1 MTALLV
7 LTVLLPLGLLPLA
20 GLTRSGLAWRLGLV
34 LMPLPGLLLALAYEG
49 PVSLSLPYLLTG
61 ALWGLD
67 DLRRLL
73 LLAAAALW
81 LAAGL
86 YAVGYLKRRRRRF
99 YLLWALTLT
108 GNLGLMVSLDLASFY
123 SFFALMTFAGYGL
136 VIHDQTPRALFAGKV
151 YLVMALLGEMLLL
164 AGLLLAAQ
172 RAGSMMLAELAPA
185 VAAAERGGFIFLLL
199 LLGFGVKAGL
209 PLLHFWLPLAHPV
222 APTPASAVLS
232 GAMIKAGLL
241 GWVLLLPLGLPGQ
254 EALGRGLVLAGAV
267 GALGGALLGL
277 MQQAPKTILA
287 YSSISQMGLMTLLVG
302 AAVAAPGQAAAMV
315 PVIGLYALHHGLAKG
330 ALFLATGLPRPVHR
344 SGQALWWLLVALP
357 GLSLAGLPLTSG
369 AVAKLAM
376 KSVLVPDLP
385 GVGLPSLLPALMSAG
400 ALATTLVVMRFLWC
414 LQGDANSGRHSPW
427 MLAGWGGLTLVSLV
441 LFWWLPWRAT
451 AELAPMTFGE
461 TGLTHAW
468 SLLWPIMAGLLLT
481 LLVLFIR
488 SGRIER
494 SGAAR
499 ADTGRGG

>member
-7 LTVLLPLGLLPLA
+7 LTPLLPLGLLLA
-20 GLTRSGLAWRLGLV
+20 ALARSGYSWRLGLV
-34 LMPLPGLLLALAYEG
+34 LMPLPGLLLALAYGE
-49 PVSLSLPYLLTG
+49 PFSLSLPYLLTG

-67 DLRRLL
+67 DLRRLM
-73 LLAAAALW
+73 LLAAALLW
-81 LAAGL
+81 LSAGL
-86 YAVGYLKRRRRRF
+86 YAAGYLKRRRRRF
-99 YLLWALTLT
+99 YLLWALTLA
-108 GNLGLMVSLDLASFY
+108 GNLGLILSLDLASFY

-151 YLVMALLGEMLLL
+151 YLVMALLGEMMLL
-164 AGLLLAAQ
+164 AGLLLAAD

-185 VAAAERGGFIFLLL
+185 VAAGDRGGAIFLLL

-254 EALGRGLVLAGAV
+254 EVLGQGVILAGAV
-267 GALGGALLGL
+267 GSLGGVLLGL
-277 MQQAPKTILA
+277 MQRAPKTILA

-302 AAVAAPGQAAAMV
+302 AAMAAPGQAAAMV

-330 ALFLATGLPRPVHR
+330 ALFLATGLTRPVHR
-344 SGQALWWLLVALP
+344 GGQALWWLLVALP

-385 GVGLPSLLPALMSAG
+385 GVGLAVFLPALMSAG
-400 ALATTLVVMRFLWC
+400 ALATTLLVMRFLWC
-414 LQGDANSGRHSPW
+414 LQGDAKTGRLSPW

-441 LFWWLPWRAT
+441 LFWWLPWQAT
-451 AELAPMTFGE
+451 TELTPMGFGE
-461 TGLTHAW
+461 LSLKHAW
-468 SLLWPIMAGLLLT
+468 NLLWPIMAGVLLT
-481 LLVLFIR
+481 LVALFIR
-488 SGRIER
+488 SGSLE
-494 SGAAR
+494 R
-499 ADTGRGG
+499 ADPGQGGWK

>member
-1 MTALLV
+1 
-7 LTVLLPLGLLPLA
+7 
-20 GLTRSGLAWRLGLV
+20 
-34 LMPLPGLLLALAYEG
+34 
-49 PVSLSLPYLLTG
+49 
-61 ALWGLD
+61 
-67 DLRRLL
+67 
-73 LLAAAALW
+73 
-81 LAAGL
+81 
-86 YAVGYLKRRRRRF
+86 
-99 YLLWALTLT
+99 
-108 GNLGLMVSLDLASFY
+108 
-123 SFFALMTFAGYGL
+123 
-136 VIHDQTPRALFAGKV
+136 
-151 YLVMALLGEMLLL
+151 
-164 AGLLLAAQ
+164 
-172 RAGSMMLAELAPA
+172 
-185 VAAAERGGFIFLLL
+185 LL

-254 EALGRGLVLAGAV
+254 EWLGQGLVLAGAV

-277 MQQAPKTILA
+277 MQREPKTILA

-302 AAVAAPGQAAAMV
+302 AAVAAPGEAAVMV

-330 ALFLATGLPRPVHR
+330 ALFLATGLARPAHR
-344 SGQALWWLLVALP
+344 GGQALWWGLVALP

-385 GVGLPSLLPALMSAG
+385 GVGLAALLPALMSAG

-414 LQGDANSGRHSPW
+414 LQGDTKSGRHSPW

-451 AELAPMTFGE
+451 AELPPMTFGE
-461 TGLTHAW
+461 TGLRHAW
-468 SLLWPIMAGLLLT
+468 SLLWPIMVGLLLT
-481 LLVLFIR
+481 LVLLLIR
-488 SGRIER
+488 SGRTAR
-494 SGAAR
+494 AAPAR
-499 ADTGRGG
+499 ADNGRE